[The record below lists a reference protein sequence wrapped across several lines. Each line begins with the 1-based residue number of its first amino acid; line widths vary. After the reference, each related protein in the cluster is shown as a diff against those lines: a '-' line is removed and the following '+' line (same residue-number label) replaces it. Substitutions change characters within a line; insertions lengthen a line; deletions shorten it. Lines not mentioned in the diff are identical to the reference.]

1 MKETHLELWTARSF
15 NFTEAKQNPG
25 RKKNFESKYEESEP
39 DENWAQDEKGC
50 EEFITQWDD
59 ISG

>member
-1 MKETHLELWTARSF
+1 MNYEQLEVLILQR
-15 NFTEAKQNPG
+15 QNKTQEE
-25 RKKNFESKYEESEP
+25 KKNFESKYEESEP